1 MRPKAEQNAEN
12 EDVRPAWLTSMVRPA
27 GRYGFVTCLKCG
39 AALMLDPDSPIN
51 VVRLHADWHAAQID
65 KANDG

>member
-1 MRPKAEQNAEN
+1 
-12 EDVRPAWLTSMVRPA
+12 
-27 GRYGFVTCLKCG
+27 LKCG